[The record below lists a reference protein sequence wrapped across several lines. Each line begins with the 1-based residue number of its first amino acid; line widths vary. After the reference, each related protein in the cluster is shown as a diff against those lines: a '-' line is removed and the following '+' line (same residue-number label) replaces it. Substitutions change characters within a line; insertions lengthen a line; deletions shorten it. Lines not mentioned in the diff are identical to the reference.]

1 MNDSKMP
8 IQEGSSNVLKK
19 DILSITMPMINRM
32 KIEDKSEQ
40 TITSY
45 VRAVE
50 RLVRFH
56 DLIHP
61 SNLEIDEVYD
71 FLISLNDQKKINWR
85 TSKMYVAGL
94 RYYWTHML
102 DDKEFAD
109 KIPYP
114 KEHPSLPKI
123 LSRQELKIFFD
134 AFNNDKH
141 RVISLCIYYFW

>member
-8 IQEGSSNVLKK
+8 IQESSSNVLKK

-61 SNLEIDEVYD
+61 SNLKIVEVYD
-71 FLISLNDQKKINWR
+71 FLDSFLHFP
-85 TSKMYVAGL
+85 T
-94 RYYWTHML
+94 
-102 DDKEFAD
+102 
-109 KIPYP
+109 
-114 KEHPSLPKI
+114 
-123 LSRQELKIFFD
+123 
-134 AFNNDKH
+134 
-141 RVISLCIYYFW
+141 

>member
-61 SNLEIDEVYD
+61 SNFKIVEVYD
-71 FLISLNDQKKINWR
+71 FLDSFLHFP
-85 TSKMYVAGL
+85 T
-94 RYYWTHML
+94 
-102 DDKEFAD
+102 
-109 KIPYP
+109 
-114 KEHPSLPKI
+114 
-123 LSRQELKIFFD
+123 
-134 AFNNDKH
+134 
-141 RVISLCIYYFW
+141 